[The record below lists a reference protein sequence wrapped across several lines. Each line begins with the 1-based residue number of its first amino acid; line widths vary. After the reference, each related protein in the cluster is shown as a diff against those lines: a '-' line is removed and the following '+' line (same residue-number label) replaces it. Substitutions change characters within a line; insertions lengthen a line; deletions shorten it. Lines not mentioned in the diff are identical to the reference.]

1 MDIRLYRIIYD
12 CIEEMEAALKGMLAP
27 KFTENVL
34 GHAEVRQT
42 FRVSG
47 AGTIAGCYV
56 KDGKIIRGAMGRL
69 IRDGEVVADTE
80 ISALKIVK
88 DDKAEVNTGFECG
101 IKLADIPDLKE
112 GDIIECY
119 ELVPI
124 KRK

>member
-1 MDIRLYRIIYD
+1 MDF
-12 CIEEMEAALKGMLAP
+12 MQEAIKQA
-27 KFTENVL
+27 
-34 GHAEVRQT
+34 R
-42 FRVSG
+42 
-47 AGTIAGCYV
+47 IAGRRGEVPIGCVIV

>member
-1 MDIRLYRIIYD
+1 M
-12 CIEEMEAALKGMLAP
+12 
-27 KFTENVL
+27 
-34 GHAEVRQT
+34 
-42 FRVSG
+42 
-47 AGTIAGCYV
+47 